1 MKVGDL
7 VLLYGQERTMGTG
20 VVLKFYAGG
29 STLVKVAFLGCLD
42 NPIKLR
48 RDRLKIIDENFFQKN
63 P

>member
-7 VLLYGQERTMGTG
+7 VLLCGQERTMGTG

-29 STLVKVAFLGCLD
+29 STLVKVDFIGCLG

-48 RDRLKIIDENFFQKN
+48 RDRLRIIDENFFQKN